1 MPIVSTSSITHW
13 MMLASFRMSK
23 ESLFRKCDVVRLRS
37 IENED
42 SDDRV
47 SNPTDL
53 AIKFISICSI
63 SSQTSFSSVC
73 APRSEK
79 TALCDPKILGCSVHG
94 TIIDLHVAFSKG
106 HDLEHADWFVSPVLT
121 RPSKFA
127 WEIRSIY
134 AGCAALRMFLLRFI
148 GSPSQSERRPA
159 DGQFKTHDFS

>member
-1 MPIVSTSSITHW
+1 MRSDNFKVKQDTTVPIVSTSSITHW

-37 IENED
+37 FENEH
-42 SDDRV
+42 SDNRV
-47 SNPTDL
+47 SDPTDL
-53 AIKFISICSI
+53 DIKIISICSI

-79 TALCDPKILGCSVHG
+79 TALCDPKILGCSDSSVHG

-106 HDLEHADWFVSPVLT
+106 HDLEHADWFISPVLT

-127 WEIRSIY
+127 
-134 AGCAALRMFLLRFI
+134 
-148 GSPSQSERRPA
+148 
-159 DGQFKTHDFS
+159 